1 MNNEQLLNERWKD
14 IDKKLAKY
22 LKDYKKLNQ
31 KTQDKI
37 QDIFNSVDFT
47 YADIN
52 KPIPKNKKNR
62 LDRYIRQLQDDGLL
76 TDYFGYEARLI
87 LNKKNV
93 TYAEMLS
100 IMIKGAY
107 IEENKSLLEY
117 TDNLLYSICEIS
129 YNQGLEDIKKL
140 QPQVKELVPFKV
152 PIWYTLMNIPILD
165 ATYRTYLLSLAMS
178 NADELYKKT
187 LTNIQLN
194 KKLDVDNAYYKELF
208 RKQNNRLISDTLKS
222 GTLVNIVETMANE
235 GYLEAGL
242 QNDVEKCLFIA
253 EIDEKT
259 TKMCNS
265 LDGQVFYLNEMNT
278 YQRYS
283 DLDNRII
290 TYHTK
295 GLVVGENLPPINNHF
310 HWCRS
315 VITYLVDLTYQKMY
329 NITNQD
335 AFVERIKA
343 KDFDKKLVEY
353 EKSIVGKSEEEM
365 YVIQPNGNV
374 YHFVGN
380 NNSVDTKEIELNNC
394 IITHNHPIDGD
405 VYRSFGEDDYGFL
418 KNNDKSN
425 VLRVINP
432 DYTYEIQKLK
442 EFDDISYNEIYINA
456 LDKVYKNNDL
466 EIQDE
471 AMKILSERGYVR
483 YERRNTKGN

>member
-14 IDKKLAKY
+14 IDKELSKY
-22 LKDYKKLNQ
+22 LKEYKKLNL
-31 KTQDKI
+31 KTRDKI
-37 QDIFNSVDFT
+37 QDIFNSIDFD

-52 KPIPKNKKNR
+52 KPIPVSKKNR
-62 LDRYIRQLQDDGLL
+62 LDRYIRQLRDDGLL

-129 YNQGLEDIKKL
+129 YNQGLKDIKKA
-140 QPQVKELVPFKV
+140 QPQEKELVPFKV
-152 PIWYTLMNIPILD
+152 PIWYTLMNVPILD
-165 ATYRTYLLSLAMS
+165 ATYRTYLITLAMS
-178 NADELYKKT
+178 NAEELYKKT

-194 KKLDVDNAYYKELF
+194 KKLDVDNAYYKDLF
-208 RKQNNRLISDTLKS
+208 RKQNNRLISDNLNS
-222 GTLVNIVETMANE
+222 GTLVNIAETMANE

-253 EIDEKT
+253 ELDKRT

-265 LDGQVFYLNEMNT
+265 LDGQTFYLKEMNT

-283 DLDNRII
+283 EIDKRIV

-295 GLVVGENLPPINNHF
+295 GLVPGENLPPINNHF

-315 VITYLVDLTYQKMY
+315 VITYLVDLSYQKMY
-329 NITNQD
+329 NITNQE
-335 AFVERIKA
+335 AFVERIKT

-353 EKSIVGKSEEEM
+353 EKSIMNEDVENM

-374 YHFVGN
+374 YHFVGTN
-380 NNSVDTKEIELNNC
+380 ENVNADDVDLTDAIV
-394 IITHNHPIDGD
+394 THNHPKNKTNYSFSNLDRILFNKNKISRFRGIDYKYIYEMNRNAEFKEKMPSIND
-405 VYRSFGEDDYGFL
+405 VIDDNYLHSGNIL
-418 KNNDKSN
+418 YS
-425 VLRVINP
+425 
-432 DYTYEIQKLK
+432 
-442 EFDDISYNEIYINA
+442 
-456 LDKVYKNNDL
+456 YKNN
-466 EIQDE
+466 I
-471 AMKILSERGYVR
+471 GYKR
-483 YERRNTKGN
+483 WKNE